1 MQIFDGLPPKDRFGG
16 GGESGR
22 CVVYKC
28 EGEVEEAK
36 KKRKSLPQNTNYG
49 LENCSI

>member
-1 MQIFDGLPPKDRFGG
+1 MQIFDGLPPKDRFAG

-36 KKRKSLPQNTNYG
+36 KRKSLHQNTNYG
-49 LENCSI
+49 VGEL